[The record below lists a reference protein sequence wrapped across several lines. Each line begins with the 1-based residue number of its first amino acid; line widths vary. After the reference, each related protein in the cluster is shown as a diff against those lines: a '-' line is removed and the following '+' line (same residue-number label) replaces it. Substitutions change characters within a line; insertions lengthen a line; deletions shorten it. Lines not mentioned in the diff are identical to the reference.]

1 MGIFNKIQKKVNDG
15 INKGKAWC
23 KKHPTATKVIG
34 IGAAGLTVAG
44 ATLGVYAMTRKHEDE
59 PEVTTTFDL
68 PTIPEVPRI
77 EEPKDDEKTE
87 WQKKEEEDNKVAW
100 ARDKEDWQKVI
111 DVADSIDS
119 NKYAEYEGYHMYKLN
134 DDWAVARVGQ
144 YGENYYY
151 KPDDVDE
158 PTAETTEEPVN
169 TEAAE

>member
-68 PTIPEVPRI
+68 PAIPEVPRI
-77 EEPKDDEKTE
+77 EQPEMNMREDERAL
-87 WQKKEEEDNKVAW
+87 EERDRKVWESDNG
-100 ARDKEDWQKVI
+100 DWQKVM
-111 DVADSIDS
+111 DVAKDLNLKDEED
-119 NKYAEYEGYHMYKLN
+119 YVGYHIYKLG
-134 DDWAVARVGQ
+134 DDTMVA
-144 YGENYYY
+144 
-151 KPDDVDE
+151 KVDE
-158 PTAETTEEPVN
+158 NLQYHYAPEAYGDQEPETTEQN
-169 TEAAE
+169 EAAE